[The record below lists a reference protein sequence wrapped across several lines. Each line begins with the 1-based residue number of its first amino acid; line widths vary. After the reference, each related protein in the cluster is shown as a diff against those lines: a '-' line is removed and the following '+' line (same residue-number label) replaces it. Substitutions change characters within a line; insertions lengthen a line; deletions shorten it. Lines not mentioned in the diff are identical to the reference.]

1 MIEQN
6 DEIVIRGDGFIE
18 RRIYVEP
25 EPPPVYSDELSRSE
39 QEIARRI
46 TGRFWTSGFKAGV
59 ACGIL
64 LTVFVL
70 GIVELFR

>member
-25 EPPPVYSDELSRSE
+25 EPPPVYLDELSWSE

-46 TGRFWTSGFKAGV
+46 TGRFWTSGS
-59 ACGIL
+59 L
-64 LTVFVL
+64 RL
-70 GIVELFR
+70 E